1 MTILQIEH
9 QVANYDGWKKAF
21 EADPIS
27 RKNSGVKKYRIYRP
41 TDNLNYVIVDLEFDN
56 LENAQM
62 TLVALQK
69 LWVKVE
75 GTVMVNPKTRMLEM
89 TEQHEY

>member
-9 QVANYDGWKKAF
+9 QVANYDAWKKAF
-21 EADPIS
+21 ESDPIN

-89 TEQHEY
+89 TEHHEY